1 MSDEAEVNGPHILL
15 VEDDEALGGEVRRAL
30 LAQGYEVT
38 WKRTGAQAEAI
49 DPAHYQLIILDLML
63 PGTHGFDLLKQYRQ
77 ISDVPVIILTA
88 RKDTFD
94 KVRGFELGGDDYMTK
109 PFWPEEL
116 IARVSA
122 RLRRPVIQREA
133 GRTIGPI
140 LIDAASRRVEVDG
153 EEIELTRVEFDI
165 LAVLAERVGMAMSRR
180 QLVDRVL
187 DADREGT
194 ERTLDVHVSRI
205 RKKVGD
211 EAAAHVETV
220 WGVGYRLVEEPKRKG

>member
-153 EEIELTRVEFDI
+153 EEIDLTRVEFDI